1 MKKHFI
7 TTLLFLTTTLTLS
20 AANEAEALIKKAAEA
35 FSKKGTEITFTIDMD
50 GDEVKGKLLMDGK
63 KYHIEADEMSTW
75 FDGKTQWL
83 LQSSDSYSEV
93 YVSEPTDEELMGTNP
108 YMLLNNYG
116 KLFNASLG
124 AKKNGMQEV
133 VLSAKAAANDIQCVS
148 VWFKSDGSLG
158 AMTIATPQ
166 GMADIKV
173 TTIRNGL
180 SLPKDSFA
188 IPKSSLKAAEVI
200 DMR

>member
-63 KYHIEADEMSTW
+63 KYHIEADDMSTW

-93 YVSEPTDEELMGTNP
+93 YISEPTDEELMGTNP

-116 KLFNASLG
+116 KMFNASLG
-124 AKKNGMQEV
+124 AKKNGIQEI
-133 VLSAKAAANDIQCVS
+133 VLSAKDANDIQSVS
-148 VWFKSDGSLG
+148 VWIKSDGSLG

-173 TTIRNGL
+173 TAIRSCL
-180 SLPKDSFA
+180 SLSKDSFV